1 MKTLA
6 FVIGLCIAAIGAGGL
21 LAPSLLVWIAEH
33 AVTSGAF
40 YVIAVVRVAFGL
52 VLIAAAPVSRA
63 PRALRI
69 LGAIVV
75 IAGLTTAVTG
85 LVGMERART
94 IIDWWL
100 QQGVTVFRATTLLLV
115 AIGGFVAYACA
126 PVRRA
131 A

>member
-1 MKTLA
+1 M
-6 FVIGLCIAAIGAGGL
+6 
-21 LAPSLLVWIAEH
+21 
-33 AVTSGAF
+33 
-40 YVIAVVRVAFGL
+40 
-52 VLIAAAPVSRA
+52 
-63 PRALRI
+63 
-69 LGAIVV
+69 

-100 QQGVTVFRATTLLLV
+100 QQGVTVFRATSLLLV